1 MELAAAQHEKSCA
14 RAGGFPGSQGGH
26 SLNFRHLESKLFEGI
41 RKTAPKTGI
50 LSEALGNW

>member
-41 RKTAPKTGI
+41 RKTAPKIGI